1 MRAKSWRMVVLG
13 ISIISLA
20 LYGNLA
26 YAQKGDEGGGHGG
39 GGGGGEHKGDGGAH
53 NGDGR
58 GNGVMQGESRNY
70 GGIQS
75 RGEGVNQNRGRS
87 DGNWGRGNFS
97 RDGGGGGG
105 QWDRGYTSYYGRGW
119 GYRPGFGWD
128 IDIPLGRFGGI
139 GIGNYGGYFGSPYY
153 GRGGWGT
160 YGWGGW
166 NDGNYG
172 YWGPGYDT
180 YSYDYSSDNQ
190 SGMEPEIAPQY
201 AQSTEGEQGQ
211 GGGKLPP
218 LPTNKE
224 LASFTNQQLNSFIA
238 WVARGYSR
246 ELGQFSTG
254 DTWVKYFKLDNLR
267 ALAPQPPAGTIAA
280 QPPETPTARSRS
292 LDKEVLERMD
302 SVLQKNEYQT
312 VTNAWGFKA
321 LRAALKEVSRPADE
335 RTVTVLKGQ
344 AEMLN
349 KSLERVSTGD
359 GWRETFGDRFLGAS
373 HQ

>member
-1 MRAKSWRMVVLG
+1 MTAIGEEATSHATEGEAEDNGIVVIPPIMDVAG
-13 ISIISLA
+13 ATDPDSVGTSIFPLA
-20 LYGNLA
+20 DLVAL
-26 YAQKGDEGGGHGG
+26 
-39 GGGGGEHKGDGGAH
+39 
-53 NGDGR
+53 
-58 GNGVMQGESRNY
+58 ESE
-70 GGIQS
+70 I
-75 RGEGVNQNRGRS
+75 
-87 DGNWGRGNFS
+87 
-97 RDGGGGGG
+97 
-105 QWDRGYTSYYGRGW
+105 TA
-119 GYRPGFGWD
+119 D
-128 IDIPLGRFGGI
+128 ILVLPTTVEAE
-139 GIGNYGGYFGSPYY
+139 
-153 GRGGWGT
+153 WGT

-349 KSLERVSTGD
+349 KSLERSLDRRWLAGD
-359 GWRETFGDRFLGAS
+359 IWRSIPWSKSPMTKTLHRTKM
-373 HQ
+373 